1 MSVMKVLVNI
11 RDTGEVSIQ
20 QVVPLKNGA
29 HALHERSRWV
39 PVGRVR
45 QTRTGWAW
53 SLGEARG
60 TAKTQDGAIG
70 EMLASVEMVQVAL
83 DDTIPDLLA
92 GL

>member
-1 MSVMKVLVNI
+1 MKVLVNI
-11 RDTGEVSIQ
+11 RDTGEVSVQ

-39 PVGRVR
+39 PVGRIR
-45 QTRTGWAW
+45 ETGKRWTW
-53 SLGEARG
+53 SCGDMRGEA
-60 TAKTQDGAIG
+60 KTRDGAIAELLDSAG
-70 EMLASVEMVQVAL
+70 MIQVTL